1 MTRNNKRDRKIQ
13 GFTTSDAVHGLN
25 QIEIAEKKKQSEVLH
40 DAVISYIRSHPS
52 VQISVKRQINIQILS
67 EKMHVLREISS
78 NLNEF
83 SAFES
88 NFVAFCV
95 DLCQLKH
102 VDNKKLPL
110 IVDMKELLIGVK
122 DHHEPEYHKYMKVAR
137 KLLNK
142 QTFALV
148 FPIEC
153 PVLDI
158 APNKDDI
165 RKKAVKKALKLGSE
179 SRL

>member
-1 MTRNNKRDRKIQ
+1 MTRDNKRDKKIQ

-67 EKMHVLREISS
+67 EKMHVLRGISS

-83 SAFES
+83 STFES

-95 DLCQLKH
+95 DLSQLKH

-110 IVDMKELLIGVK
+110 IEDMKELLIGVK
-122 DHHEPEYHKYMKVAR
+122 DHHEPEYQKYMKVAR

-142 QTFALV
+142 QTFILV
-148 FPIEC
+148 FPVEPSEVNI
-153 PVLDI
+153 I
-158 APNKDDI
+158 PNKDEM
-165 RKKAVKKALKLGSE
+165 RENAVKNALKLGSE